1 MNSFLRQ
8 HAAVVMGALCG
19 WDRLRLRG
27 TLRMLA
33 NVCGMNLFLS
43 YTGHLLK
50 DFGNYALL
58 TSRLVRQQALAVAES
73 AGRPVIHLQS
83 PAVNKEEGALRV
95 AGEDRVKEGI
105 IAAITAGGAWGG
117 CYGRS
122 GRGGRVLG

>member
-8 HAAVVMGALCG
+8 HAAVVMGALSG

-50 DFGNYALL
+50 EFGNYALL
-58 TSRLVRQQALAVAES
+58 TSRRVRQEALAVAES
-73 AGRPVIHLQS
+73 AGRPVIQLQS
-83 PAVNKEEGALRV
+83 PAGNKEHVALPV
-95 AGEDRVKEGI
+95 AAGKRVKEGI
-105 IAAITAGGAWGG
+105 NAAISTGQ
-117 CYGRS
+117 RS
-122 GRGGRVLG
+122 PWYTVHTGSV

>member
-58 TSRLVRQQALAVAES
+58 TSRRVRQQALAVAES

-83 PAVNKEEGALRV
+83 PAVNKEEV
-95 AGEDRVKEGI
+95 DI
-105 IAAITAGGAWGG
+105 
-117 CYGRS
+117 C
-122 GRGGRVLG
+122 

>member
-50 DFGNYALL
+50 EFGNYALL
-58 TSRLVRQQALAVAES
+58 TSRRVRQEALAVAES

-83 PAVNKEEGALRV
+83 PAVNKEEVALRG
-95 AGEDRVKEGI
+95 AAEDRGKEGI
-105 IAAITAGGAWGG
+105 IAAITAGGILARF
-117 CYGRS
+117 YGAERP
-122 GRGGRVLG
+122 GER